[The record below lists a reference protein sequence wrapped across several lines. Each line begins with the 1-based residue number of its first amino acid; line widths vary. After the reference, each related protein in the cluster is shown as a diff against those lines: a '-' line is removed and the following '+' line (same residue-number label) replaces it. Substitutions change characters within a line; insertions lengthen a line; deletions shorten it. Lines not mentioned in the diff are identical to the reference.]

1 MEKSLVLSN
10 VFKNYTQ
17 GDALVH
23 VLKGVSATF
32 EQGKSYAVT
41 GVSGSG
47 KSTLIH
53 LLAGLEVPNQGIVT
67 YDSQDIN
74 LLSEAKKSIFLNKTI
89 GLVFQY
95 PYLIKEL
102 TVLENVMIKG
112 LIAHGHTKEVEQ
124 QALSL
129 LQNVGLA
136 QKTYSYPGQLS
147 GGQQQRVALARAL
160 MNNPKFLL
168 ADEPTG
174 NLDPQTAQTILDL
187 IMQAQKE
194 WGMGLIISSHDEY
207 VTKKMEKIYTLK
219 DEKLELCGSQ

>member
-1 MEKSLVLSN
+1 MEKKLILSD
-10 VFKNYTQ
+10 VYKSYCQ
-17 GDALVH
+17 GDMIVP

-32 EQGKSYAVT
+32 EQGKSYAIT

-53 LLAGLEVPNQGIVT
+53 LLAGLDAPTKGTVIYGTE
-67 YDSQDIN
+67 DIN
-74 LLSEAKKSIFLNKTI
+74 ALSEAKKSIFLNKTI

-112 LIAHGHTKEVEQ
+112 LIAGQEAKASAREGRE
-124 QALSL
+124 L
-129 LQNVGLA
+129 LRNVGLESKA
-136 QKTYSYPGQLS
+136 NAYPGQLS

-160 MNNPKFLL
+160 KNRPQFLL

-174 NLDPQTAQTILDL
+174 NLDPQTAQRILDL
-187 IMQAQKE
+187 ITQAQKE
-194 WGMGLIISSHDEY
+194 WGMGLIISSHDTF
-207 VTKKMEKIYTLK
+207 VTERMETVYEMVDGSLK
-219 DEKLELCGSQ
+219 NF

>member
-10 VFKNYTQ
+10 VFKSYAQ
-17 GDALVH
+17 GDTLVP
-23 VLKGVSATF
+23 VLKGISATF
-32 EQGKSYAVT
+32 EEGKSYAIT

-53 LLAGLEVPNQGIVT
+53 LLAGLDIPTQGIVS
-67 YDSQDIN
+67 YDNQNIN
-74 LLSEAKKSIFLNKTI
+74 MLSEAKKSVFLNKTI

-102 TVLENVMIKG
+102 TICENVMIKG

-124 QALSL
+124 EAQFL
-129 LQNVGLA
+129 LQNVGLE
-136 QKTYSYPGQLS
+136 QKADAYPGQLS

-160 MNNPKFLL
+160 MNKPKFLL

-174 NLDPQTAQTILDL
+174 NLDPQTAQAILDL
-187 IMQAQKE
+187 IDQAQKE
-194 WGMGLIISSHDEY
+194 WGMGLIISSHDAF
-207 VTKKMEKIYTLK
+207 VTKHMQTIYEVVNGL
-219 DEKLELCGSQ
+219 LV